1 MYSRQWNFYNVI
13 VAFREVFFVFLLLI
27 PIVTSSQSL
36 DSSPDNDAPSIHTG
50 QRTLMEQ
57 CFRCHGDG
65 MWRDIKTDRDGWLS
79 VIYRMVGRGGKWTPE
94 QITVMADYL
103 TDTYPQRDKP

>member
-1 MYSRQWNFYNVI
+1 
-13 VAFREVFFVFLLLI
+13 
-27 PIVTSSQSL
+27 
-36 DSSPDNDAPSIHTG
+36 
-50 QRTLMEQ
+50 
-57 CFRCHGDG
+57 
-65 MWRDIKTDRDGWLS
+65 MWRDIKTDREGWLS